1 DRVTKSAL
9 VAQIFALLNNSRN
22 IILFLAK
29 ISPSA
34 FNLIESVRICFACVY
49 QLFQIKISAYFQ
61 QLTISARYFCNMLH
75 FSLLDLPFSSQ
86 HSPSTPFLQEI
97 SATCCTFLF

>member
-1 DRVTKSAL
+1 VTKSAL
-9 VAQIFALLNNSRN
+9 LAQIFALLNNSRN
-22 IILFLAK
+22 IMLFLAN

-61 QLTISARYFCNMLH
+61 QLTISARDFCNMLH
-75 FSLLDLPFSSQ
+75 FSLLNSPRSAKLPQ
-86 HSPSTPFLQEI
+86 KRKSPRSRTSLLRGQ
-97 SATCCTFLF
+97 S